1 MTATPRPDSA
11 ASGRQDFMPAPKVEN
26 YVSERGA
33 RAYFEDHRDKLH
45 RRVSDKREREILADY
60 LQRCAPIGKLLDC
73 PSGFGRLLELCK
85 QHATEVVEADFS
97 PSMLALNEQLH
108 GDQARYLQCS
118 ALEIPEADDAFDV
131 AISIRLSHHLESRE
145 DRLAHIDELCR
156 VAGKA
161 VVLTYFS
168 SKSLKDRLRRLRR
181 LWNKKKP
188 KNTLSPEEV
197 QQRFAARGFVVDAQR
212 PLSRIGSGHVYVLAR
227 RTR

>member
-1 MTATPRPDSA
+1 MTATPRSESTTDSKH
-11 ASGRQDFMPAPKVEN
+11 DFMPAPKVEN

-45 RRVSDKREREILADY
+45 RRVSDKRERLILDDY
-60 LQRCAPIGKLLDC
+60 LRRCAPIGRLLDC
-73 PSGFGRLLELCK
+73 PSGFGRLLDLCDR
-85 QHATEVVEADFS
+85 HAEQVVEADFS

-108 GDQARYLQCS
+108 GSAASYLQCS
-118 ALEIPEADDAFDV
+118 ALEIPEPDDAFDV

-145 DRLAHIDELCR
+145 DRLRHIDELCR
-156 VAGKA
+156 VAEKG

-188 KNTLSPEEV
+188 KNTLSPDEV
-197 QQRFAARGFVVDAQR
+197 QQRFAERGFTVEAAR